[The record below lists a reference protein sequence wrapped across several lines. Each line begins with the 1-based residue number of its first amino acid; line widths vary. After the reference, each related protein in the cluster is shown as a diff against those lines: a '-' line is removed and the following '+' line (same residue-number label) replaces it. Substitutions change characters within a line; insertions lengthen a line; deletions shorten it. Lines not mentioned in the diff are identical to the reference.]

1 MQGHA
6 CLVVVQLRFLMADE
20 DALFDLQHIWMHLA
34 TDNFEMIPC
43 NFHPAFLSNMLHRS
57 IDLHAAQLLT
67 CQSRHMCML
76 FQTFFPISLCR
87 ADVPVVAH
95 RTSILVNDARH
106 KRIGNFVFER
116 ETRGKS
122 FGAFENNFQFGEGE
136 ISTETANKTVFHAP

>member
-1 MQGHA
+1 MQGYA
-6 CLVVVQLRFLMADE
+6 CFVVVQLRLLLADE
-20 DALFDLQHIWMHLA
+20 DALFDLQHIWMFLA
-34 TDNFEMIPC
+34 TDNFEIIPC
-43 NFHPAFLSNMLHRS
+43 NFHPAFLSNMLHWG
-57 IDLHAAQLLT
+57 IDLNSTQWLT
-67 CQSRHMCML
+67 CQSRLVCML

-87 ADVPVVAH
+87 ADVAVVAH

-136 ISTETANKTVFHAP
+136 ILTETADKTVLYF